1 MAEWQE
7 LEVSYEQQSESLS
20 IRPETLHAEFAIQAD
35 HLHEAR
41 DRHTMLLVTAGELPE
56 ANLAEIHPMRRLAWM
71 VDDLNG
77 LLHPDGLTIPLHG
90 ADLDMVEL
98 SIGEMNG
105 LRSLKLRIGSDF
117 ERIMPL
123 PEDSTEP
130 KATINDGKLELRY

>member
-1 MAEWQE
+1 MAEWKE
-7 LEVSYEQQSESLS
+7 LELSYEQQSEILAA
-20 IRPETLHAEFAIQAD
+20 RPETLHADFAIQAD

-56 ANLAEIHPMRRLAWM
+56 SNLAEIHPQRRLAWM
-71 VDDLNG
+71 VDELNG
-77 LLHPDGLTIPLHG
+77 LLHPDGLSIPLHG
-90 ADLDMVEL
+90 ADQDLVEI

-123 PEDSTEP
+123 PEDSSEP
-130 KATINDGKLELRY
+130 KATINDGVLELRY

>member
-7 LEVSYEQQSESLS
+7 LELSYEQQSEGLS
-20 IRPETLHAEFAIQAD
+20 SGPEILHAEFAIQAD

-56 ANLAEIHPMRRLAWM
+56 ANLAEIHAMRRLAWM
-71 VDDLNG
+71 VDELNG
-77 LLHPDGLTIPLHG
+77 MLHPDGLSIPLHG
-90 ADLDMVEL
+90 ADLDMVQL

-105 LRSLKLRIGSDF
+105 LRSLKLRIGSEF

-123 PEDSTEP
+123 PEHSQDP
-130 KATINDGKLELRY
+130 KASINDGKLELRY